1 MKYNVESNILTI
13 IMEGELNSF
22 NSEDVEKEIDGV
34 LSQNDV
40 RSIIVDMGDLRY
52 ISSAGLRIIVR
63 LKQNYDDTRL
73 IRVPENIYS
82 IFSMVGFQNI
92 ISIERL

>member
-13 IMEGELNSF
+13 VMEGELNSF

-63 LKQNYDDTRL
+63 LKQSYDDTRL